1 MTEQVEASPGRP
13 GAADDRGRRLKRRFL
28 GGLAILIVGTAGYF
42 IGAAV
47 IPRWW
52 SHRVGGVVDG
62 KLTVGS
68 LVGIVVGASFTFLPL
83 LAIWAGVRFRAGFR
97 RVLPFLVLA
106 TVLALPNLFL
116 LGIVF
121 GTGNAAHA
129 AERTLD
135 VDAPGF
141 RGGSLVG
148 SILGAVAF
156 MAVLYLVLSRG
167 SSRRKAAR
175 LGDELR
181 ERAGDPER

>member
-1 MTEQVEASPGRP
+1 MTDQVEAAPGP
-13 GAADDRGRRLKRRFL
+13 PEAGGHRGRRLKRRFL
-28 GGLAILIVGTAGYF
+28 AGLAILVIGTAGYF

-62 KLTVGS
+62 KLSVGS
-68 LVGIVVGASFTFLPL
+68 LVGIVVGAIFTFLPL
-83 LAIWAGVRFRAGFR
+83 LALWAGVRFRAGFR
-97 RVLPFLVLA
+97 RILPFLVLA

-129 AERTLD
+129 GERTLD

-148 SILGAVAF
+148 AILGAIAF
-156 MAVLYLVLSRG
+156 VAVLYLVLSRG
-167 SSRRKAAR
+167 ASRRKASR
-175 LGDELR
+175 LRDELR
-181 ERAGDPER
+181 ERSVDQER